1 MEIRFLSKVLPKETG
16 DQIGIEHLARFSAG
30 ISERKPNQR
39 DWFDQLFKN
48 MAPEQIRDLRS
59 KQTNAK

>member
-30 ISERKPNQR
+30 IAERKPNQR
-39 DWFDQLFKN
+39 D
-48 MAPEQIRDLRS
+48 
-59 KQTNAK
+59 